1 MLRICTESEY
11 RKYADFVYEIAID
24 QSKAGYPT
32 YSDGIKTRDMFLERS
47 AKAFTRDTENI
58 LLFEHDG
65 VVEGW
70 IHYYYLPEDYYL
82 STVSF
87 NIDSHTEEALQEF
100 LAFAQEQFKGYDLFL
115 GYSKDNKKAVTYLT
129 THGFACIEEDY
140 NNTAFLHK
148 YRPVAVSDRIVRI
161 TRENYEYFRM
171 LHSKAEGT
179 MYWNS
184 DRIYADIDKWM
195 IFAKIQDGETI
206 GCVYYMIDADGWF
219 EIYGLDLKDDSFDA
233 ELFEELLRQA
243 LNSAKELAGE
253 YMTFFCDEV
262 GERIVIKLGF
272 ECVGEYVGYKK
283 HII

>member
-32 YSDGIKTRDMFLERS
+32 YSDGIKTKEMFLERS

-65 VVEGW
+65 IVEGW
-70 IHYYYLPEDYYL
+70 IHYYYLPEDDYL

-148 YRPVAVSDRIVRI
+148 
-161 TRENYEYFRM
+161 
-171 LHSKAEGT
+171 
-179 MYWNS
+179 
-184 DRIYADIDKWM
+184 
-195 IFAKIQDGETI
+195 
-206 GCVYYMIDADGWF
+206 
-219 EIYGLDLKDDSFDA
+219 
-233 ELFEELLRQA
+233 
-243 LNSAKELAGE
+243 
-253 YMTFFCDEV
+253 
-262 GERIVIKLGF
+262 
-272 ECVGEYVGYKK
+272 
-283 HII
+283 